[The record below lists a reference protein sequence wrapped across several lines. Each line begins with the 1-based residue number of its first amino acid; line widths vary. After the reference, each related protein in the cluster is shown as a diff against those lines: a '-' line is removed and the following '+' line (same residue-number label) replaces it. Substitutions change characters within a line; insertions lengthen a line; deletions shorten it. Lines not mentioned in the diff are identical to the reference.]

1 MCGNYTVTDEVWFE
15 VEVKD
20 MDGPGQDFKGRFTIA
35 LFGQVAPMT
44 VMNFVSITRGHK
56 KGGVS
61 TCNFNVE
68 QPPFLFSSS
77 APRTDVRA
85 TVKLTTALSIHKF
98 KWQVFEADIS

>member
-1 MCGNYTVTDEVWFE
+1 MLLLAVSLLSVFGMGMCGNYTVTDEVWFE

-61 TCNFNVE
+61 AILTWNN
-68 QPPFLFSSS
+68 PLFYFR
-77 APRTDVRA
+77 PLYRVR
-85 TVKLTTALSIHKF
+85 
-98 KWQVFEADIS
+98 VFVQL